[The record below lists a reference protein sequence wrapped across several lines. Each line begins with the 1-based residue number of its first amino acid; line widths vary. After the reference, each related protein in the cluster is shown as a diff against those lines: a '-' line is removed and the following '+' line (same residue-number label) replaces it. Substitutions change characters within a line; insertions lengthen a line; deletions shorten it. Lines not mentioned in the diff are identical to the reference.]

1 MAIMIEQETTV
12 DYDSLAKTCI
22 LGLRNGKIP
31 EWPESGFG
39 DFWEPIIAEIERYSR
54 KCKSNTGLVT
64 GKIESMYDTYPEL
77 KKLLAPRIPVQGGMP
92 QQEELPTCPPLP
104 DHLQYPPELAAS
116 ACKWLDDY
124 IAFSKKWSPRAH
136 DSYHECVAMAL
147 LSTVAGR
154 RVSLSYGD
162 MEYTPLFIALVGP
175 TTLFVKSTTL
185 KLYNGLLHAAGLDWL
200 LGANIIT
207 PQKLLSNMSGRTL
220 PSNWEELDEDQQTRI
235 KKRLAMA
242 AQVGWCYDEFGM
254 QLDSM
259 VKENG
264 IMAEFKGLLRLLHD
278 CKPVFEYD
286 THRRGLERIEKP
298 YLSLVASLTLADIRP
313 YAEKGNKFYRDGLF
327 ARFLFSCPPKGT
339 KSKRDQFPKEKLTYP
354 TDLISPLA
362 RWHYWLGEPEVTI
375 DDDYGKDNKTVI
387 KRTIRV
393 LKELPEQE
401 CILPDE
407 IRDHIIAYEN
417 ALKDM
422 MEAENNPVP
431 EDLFGSYGRF
441 HMQAIHICML
451 LASFDNQGHIEL
463 RHWARARQ
471 FIESRREEL
480 HGMYIQTNTADD
492 DKESYEDKEGKLED
506 FILQKMTELADKGNE
521 WVTASVLYAYM
532 KKSSREKIEDKL
544 KRLTKQGI
552 LEIEQTKRAA
562 KFKLSFEE

>member
-1 MAIMIEQETTV
+1 MVTVMVEQV
-12 DYDSLAKTCI
+12 NHDVIAKAHI
-22 LGLRNGKIP
+22 LELRNGKMP
-31 EWPESGFG
+31 NWPECGFG
-39 DFWEPIIAEIERYSR
+39 DFWEPIIAEIERYSK
-54 KCKSNTGLVT
+54 KCKQNLGLIT
-64 GKIESMYDTYPEL
+64 GKIESMYDQYPEL
-77 KKLLAPRIPVQGGMP
+77 KRLLAPRIPVQGGIP
-92 QQEELPTCPPLP
+92 QQEALHVCPSLP
-104 DHLQYPPELAAS
+104 DHLQYPPELAPS
-116 ACKWLDDY
+116 ACRWLDDY

-136 DSYHECVAMAL
+136 ESYHESIAMAL

-185 KLYNGLLHAAGLDWL
+185 KLYNGLLHAAGLDWMI
-200 LGANIIT
+200 GANIIT
-207 PQKLLSNMSGRTL
+207 PQKLLSNMAGRTL
-220 PSNWEELDEDQQTRI
+220 PSNWEELDQEHQTRI

-264 IMAEFKGLLRLLHD
+264 TMAEFKGLLRLLHD

-298 YLSLVASLTLADIRP
+298 YLSLVASLTIADIKP

-327 ARFLFSCPPKGT
+327 ARFLFSCPSKGT
-339 KSKRDQFPKEKLTYP
+339 KSKRDQFPKEH
-354 TDLISPLA
+354 LIYSPELIEPLA
-362 RWHYWLGEPEVTI
+362 YWHQWLGEPEIEI
-375 DDDYGKDNKTVI
+375 DEEIGKDNQTVT

-393 LKELPEQE
+393 IRELPEQE
-401 CILPDE
+401 CVLPDE
-407 IRDHIIAYEN
+407 IREHIIAYEN

-422 MEAENNPVP
+422 MEDESNPVP

-451 LASFDNQGHIEL
+451 LASIDNQGYIEL

-471 FIESRREEL
+471 FIEGRRKEL
-480 HGMYIQTNTADD
+480 HEMYIQTNVTSDD
-492 DKESYEDKEGKLED
+492 ESYEDKEGKLED
-506 FILQKMTELADKGNE
+506 EILQKMTELADKGNE

-544 KRLTKQGI
+544 KRLAKQGI
-552 LEIEQTKRAA
+552 LEMEQSKRAA
-562 KFKLSFEE
+562 KFRISYEE

>member
-1 MAIMIEQETTV
+1 MTITMDVDYKSLVRDTLAEFIAGKWPYSINGGSADFSEKGEFGKLGPVIEQIAKAWKKYPADKKHKII
-12 DYDSLAKTCI
+12 DYIKDLK
-22 LGLRNGKIP
+22 NP
-31 EWPESGFG
+31 E
-39 DFWEPIIAEIERYSR
+39 ITRLI
-54 KCKSNTGLVT
+54 
-64 GKIESMYDTYPEL
+64 DT
-77 KKLLAPRIPVQGGMP
+77 PVQGGIP
-92 QQEELPTCPPLP
+92 VCPPLP
-104 DHLQYPPELAAS
+104 DHLQYPPEIAAS
-116 ACKWLDDY
+116 ACQWLDDY

-136 DSYHECVAMAL
+136 DSYHECIAMAL

-207 PQKLLSNMSGRTL
+207 PQKLLSNMAGKTL
-220 PSNWEELDEDQQTRI
+220 PSNWEELDDDQQTRI
-235 KKRLAMA
+235 KKRLSMA

-264 IMAEFKGLLRLLHD
+264 TMAEFKGLLRLLHD

-313 YAEKGNKFYRDGLF
+313 YAEKGNRFYRDGLF

-339 KSKRDQFPKEKLTYP
+339 KSKRTQFPKEKLIYP
-354 TDLISPLA
+354 SELIMPLV
-362 RWHYWLGEPEVTI
+362 RWHQWLGEPEI
-375 DDDYGKDNKTVI
+375 DIIDEFGKDNKTVV
-387 KRTIRV
+387 KRIISI

-407 IRDHIIAYEN
+407 IREHIAAYEN

-422 MEAENNPVP
+422 MEDETNPVS
-431 EDLFGSYGRF
+431 EDLFGGYGRF
-441 HMQAIHICML
+441 HMQALHICML
-451 LASFDNQGHIEL
+451 LASIDNQGYIEL

-480 HGMYIQTNTADD
+480 HGMYAQTNVVEDA
-492 DKESYEDKEGKLED
+492 ESYEDKEGRLED
-506 FILQKMTELADKGNE
+506 EILIKMAELDEKGNE
-521 WVTASVLYAYM
+521 WVTASMIYAYM
-532 KKSSREKIEDKL
+532 KKSSRGHIEEKL
-544 KRLTKQGI
+544 KKLEKVAIVEKYVSEKPRKNEASKYRL
-552 LEIEQTKRAA
+552 
-562 KFKLSFEE
+562 LSE